1 MLENYLLLFWKTK
14 LSKILWD
21 ILHYGWLHNQHL
33 VVFLH
38 WNLMVKVKWGY
49 IWLILMGFVTVLGTT
64 LPEIE
69 ANLPSNVTRRAIYND
84 VHLIW
89 CWLTNHSALPR
100 NFSRGFFFRKV
111 AGNFLVYELTFYLG
125 ILFWPIKQGKPSLKV
140 WKSLWFLEA

>member
-1 MLENYLLLFWKTK
+1 MSIQMLENYSQLFWKTK

-100 NFSRGFFFRKV
+100 NFWEFFFQKS
-111 AGNFLVYELTFYLG
+111 GGEFFSIWIN
-125 ILFWPIKQGKPSLKV
+125 ILFGDFILTNKTGKT
-140 WKSLWFLEA
+140 

>member
-1 MLENYLLLFWKTK
+1 MLENYLQLFWKTK

-49 IWLILMGFVTVLGTT
+49 IWLILMGSVTVLGTT

-100 NFSRGFFFRKV
+100 KFSRVFFQKSGGEFFSIWI
-111 AGNFLVYELTFYLG
+111 N
-125 ILFWPIKQGKPSLKV
+125 ILFGDFMLTNKTEKT
-140 WKSLWFLEA
+140 